1 MDMDISE
8 HTIKEAAQ
16 PTSNM
21 SGTPKGS
28 RGRSESPLVVPQDET
43 SPLRQEKAAL
53 QADSLADILHALRGI
68 RAPIQQG
75 EYDLHDLVR
84 ASLAEA
90 EIPCAHEVPLAPR
103 CRIDLVCPGGI
114 GIEIKRGQPDRKRIV
129 MQLTRYAACGQI
141 SSLILVTERTV
152 AVPNR
157 IHGKPI
163 SCVCLNR
170 LWGIAL

>member
-1 MDMDISE
+1 MD
-8 HTIKEAAQ
+8 TQTNTA
-16 PTSNM
+16 
-21 SGTPKGS
+21 
-28 RGRSESPLVVPQDET
+28 
-43 SPLRQEKAAL
+43 
-53 QADSLADILHALRGI
+53 ADSLAEILHALRGI
-68 RAPIQQG
+68 RAPI
-75 EYDLHDLVR
+75 HDLVR

-141 SSLILVTERTV
+141 SALILVTERTV

-157 IHGKPI
+157 IHGKPV

>member
-1 MDMDISE
+1 MDISE

-16 PTSNM
+16 PTSN
-21 SGTPKGS
+21 SKANPKGW
-28 RGRSESPLVVPQDET
+28 RGRSESPLPAPQSGI
-43 SPLRQEKAAL
+43 SPFRQEKAAL
-53 QADSLADILHALRGI
+53 QADSLAEILHALRGI

-103 CRIDLVCPGGI
+103 CRIDLLCPGGI

-152 AVPNR
+152 AVPNV
-157 IHGKPI
+157 IHGKPV

>member
-1 MDMDISE
+1 M
-8 HTIKEAAQ
+8 TY
-16 PTSNM
+16 
-21 SGTPKGS
+21 
-28 RGRSESPLVVPQDET
+28 ET
-43 SPLRQEKAAL
+43 ERIERIVRAL
-53 QADSLADILHALRGI
+53 KALRI
-68 RAPIQQG
+68 PLIEN
-75 EYDLHDLVR
+75 EYTLHDMIAAVLQDGGFCV
-84 ASLAEA
+84 
-90 EIPCAHEVPLAPR
+90 CHEVRLAPR
-103 CRIDLVCPGGI
+103 CRIDLVCPGGV

>member
-1 MDMDISE
+1 MD
-8 HTIKEAAQ
+8 TQTNTA
-16 PTSNM
+16 
-21 SGTPKGS
+21 
-28 RGRSESPLVVPQDET
+28 
-43 SPLRQEKAAL
+43 
-53 QADSLADILHALRGI
+53 ADSLAEILHALRGI

-84 ASLAEA
+84 AALVESG
-90 EIPCAHEVPLAPR
+90 IPCAHEVPLAPR

-152 AVPNR
+152 AVPNV
-157 IHGKPI
+157 IHGKPV

-170 LWGIAL
+170 LCGILEVQLASRQMMVSCMLLELITGISLARSMKATEAVCRYSFPWG

>member
-1 MDMDISE
+1 MDTASSTAD
-8 HTIKEAAQ
+8 TLAA
-16 PTSNM
+16 
-21 SGTPKGS
+21 
-28 RGRSESPLVVPQDET
+28 
-43 SPLRQEKAAL
+43 
-53 QADSLADILHALRGI
+53 ILHALRSI

-75 EYDLHDLVR
+75 EYDLHTLVR
-84 ASLAEA
+84 ASLADA
-90 EIPCAHEVPLAPR
+90 GIPCAHEVPLAPR

-129 MQLTRYAACGQI
+129 MQLTRYAACEQI

-152 AVPNR
+152 AVPNT
-157 IHGKPI
+157 IHGKPV

>member
-1 MDMDISE
+1 MD
-8 HTIKEAAQ
+8 TQTNTA
-16 PTSNM
+16 
-21 SGTPKGS
+21 
-28 RGRSESPLVVPQDET
+28 
-43 SPLRQEKAAL
+43 
-53 QADSLADILHALRGI
+53 ADSLAEILHALRGI

-84 ASLAEA
+84 TSLAEA

-103 CRIDLVCPGGI
+103 CRIDFVCPGGI

-152 AVPNR
+152 AVPNM

>member
-1 MDMDISE
+1 MPS
-8 HTIKEAAQ
+8 AASA
-16 PTSNM
+16 P
-21 SGTPKGS
+21 
-28 RGRSESPLVVPQDET
+28 
-43 SPLRQEKAAL
+43 
-53 QADSLADILHALRGI
+53 
-68 RAPIQQG
+68 PIQQG

-103 CRIDLVCPGGI
+103 CRIDLLCPGGI

>member
-1 MDMDISE
+1 MD
-8 HTIKEAAQ
+8 
-16 PTSNM
+16 TSTN
-21 SGTPKGS
+21 T
-28 RGRSESPLVVPQDET
+28 
-43 SPLRQEKAAL
+43 A
-53 QADSLADILHALRGI
+53 ADSLAEILHALRGI

-103 CRIDLVCPGGI
+103 CRID
-114 GIEIKRGQPDRKRIV
+114 IEIKRGQPDRKRIV

-152 AVPNR
+152 AVPNV
-157 IHGKPI
+157 IHGKPV

>member
-1 MDMDISE
+1 MDTSADMIN
-8 HTIKEAAQ
+8 EATQ
-16 PTSNM
+16 PTSN
-21 SGTPKGS
+21 SKANPKGW
-28 RGRSESPLVVPQDET
+28 RGRSESPLPAPQSGI

-53 QADSLADILHALRGI
+53 HEDSLAEILHALRGI

-75 EYDLHDLVR
+75 EYDLHTLVR
-84 ASLAEA
+84 AALTDAG
-90 EIPCAHEVPLAPR
+90 IPCAHEVPLAPR

-129 MQLTRYAACGQI
+129 MQLTRYAACEQI

-152 AVPNR
+152 AVPNQ
-157 IHGKPI
+157 IHGKPV

>member
-1 MDMDISE
+1 MD
-8 HTIKEAAQ
+8 
-16 PTSNM
+16 TSTN
-21 SGTPKGS
+21 T
-28 RGRSESPLVVPQDET
+28 
-43 SPLRQEKAAL
+43 
-53 QADSLADILHALRGI
+53 ADSLAEILHALRGI

-90 EIPCAHEVPLAPR
+90 EI
-103 CRIDLVCPGGI
+103 CRIDFVCPGGI

-141 SSLILVTERTV
+141 SALILVTERTV

>member
-1 MDMDISE
+1 
-8 HTIKEAAQ
+8 
-16 PTSNM
+16 M
-21 SGTPKGS
+21 SGANPKGS

-43 SPLRQEKAAL
+43 SPLRQENAA
-53 QADSLADILHALRGI
+53 AAASIGEILHALRTL

-75 EYDLHDLVR
+75 EYNLHTLVR

-90 EIPCAHEVPLAPR
+90 GIPCAHEVPLAPR
-103 CRIDLVCPGGI
+103 CRIDLLCPGGI
-114 GIEIKRGQPDRKRIV
+114 GIEIKRGQPDRKRILA
-129 MQLTRYAACGQI
+129 QLTRYAACAQI

-152 AVPNR
+152 AVPNL

-163 SCVCLNR
+163 ACVCLNR

>member
-1 MDMDISE
+1 MDISE

-16 PTSNM
+16 PTSN
-21 SGTPKGS
+21 SKANPKGW
-28 RGRSESPLVVPQDET
+28 RGRSESPLPAPQSGI
-43 SPLRQEKAAL
+43 SPFRQEKAAL
-53 QADSLADILHALRGI
+53 QADSLAEILHALRGI

-103 CRIDLVCPGGI
+103 CRIDLLCLGGI